1 LEKQTPSI
9 KFTKILILKTLIE
22 ILKEIQPI
30 QYEIYCDMD
39 GVLCDF
45 DERFKFFSGESP
57 TEYKSK
63 NGTDK
68 FWDIIDEAGVG
79 FWAGMKWMSDGK
91 QLWDYISSYNPT
103 LLSAPSSQSESRL
116 GKRLWVKKHLPG
128 VKLILSKAS
137 DKKNYSKPFHI
148 LIDDRASN
156 IEDWRNEGGVGI
168 LHTSTFS
175 TIKELQKL
183 GI

>member
-1 LEKQTPSI
+1 LEKQITSI

-30 QYEIYCDMD
+30 QYVIYCDMD

-45 DERFKFFSGESP
+45 DERFKFFSGLSP
-57 TEYKSK
+57 IEYKSK
-63 NGTDK
+63 YGTDE
-68 FWDIIDEAGVG
+68 FWNVIDKAGVG

-103 LLSAPSSQSESRL
+103 LLSAPSLQSESRL

-128 VKLILSKAS
+128 TKLILSKAS
-137 DKKNYSKPFHI
+137 DKKNYSDPFHI
-148 LIDDRASN
+148 LIDDRDSN
-156 IEDWRNEGGVGI
+156 IDDWRSKGGVGI
-168 LHTSTFS
+168 LHTSTS
-175 TIKELQKL
+175 NTIKELKKI